1 MKNSVKLSVS
11 WHSGGR
17 DSSFYTS
24 VKAIAVLELHA
35 NDSIKIIDDRTSS
48 MHFDIAMLQT
58 IKFIRTHDFNWS
70 DLY

>member
-35 NDSIKIIDDRTSS
+35 NDIIRIIADRTSS